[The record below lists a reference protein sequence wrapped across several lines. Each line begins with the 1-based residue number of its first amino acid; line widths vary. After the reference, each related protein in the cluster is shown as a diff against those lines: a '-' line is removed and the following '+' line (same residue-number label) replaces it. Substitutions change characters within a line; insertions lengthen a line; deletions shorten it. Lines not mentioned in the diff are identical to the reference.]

1 MGPET
6 RAELPYEVEKRRK
19 AAGRLANVARV
30 STLLIQVGAVAALF
44 AGTNVDDMVII
55 SLLSAS
61 ARAGRPPKHWQIW
74 AGQYVGF
81 AVLIGASLLLGRA
94 LALAPERFLWV
105 LAILPFGIG
114 AYGLVNVIRSRLDG
128 EEPKAP
134 SATAGMYGVAA
145 ITIIDGGD
153 DLAAYTPFYATIH
166 TGEIVVSIV
175 VFAVIIALWC
185 LIGGYIARYKRVAEA
200 IEEYGEWILPITMM
214 LLGVYVLGETLH
226 W

>member
-1 MGPET
+1 MS
-6 RAELPYEVEKRRK
+6 L
-19 AAGRLANVARV
+19 
-30 STLLIQVGAVAALF
+30 LLIQVATVVALF

-55 SLLSAS
+55 ALLSAS
-61 ARAGRPPKHWQIW
+61 ARAGRPPRHWQIW

-81 AVLIGASLLLGRA
+81 GVLIGASLALGRG

-105 LAILPFGIG
+105 LALLPFAIG
-114 AYGLVNVIRSRLDG
+114 AVGLVHVIRSRNGG
-128 EEPKAP
+128 EEMKPP
-134 SATAGMYGVAA
+134 SATRGMYGVAA

-175 VFAVIIALWC
+175 VFAVIIAVWC
-185 LIGGYIARYKRVAEA
+185 LIGRQISRYQWVGEV
-200 IEEYGEWILPITMM
+200 IDDYGEWILPVTMM
-214 LLGVYVLGETLH
+214 LLGLYVLGETLH

>member
-1 MGPET
+1 MS
-6 RAELPYEVEKRRK
+6 L
-19 AAGRLANVARV
+19 
-30 STLLIQVGAVAALF
+30 LLIQVATVVALF

-61 ARAGRPPKHWQIW
+61 ARAGRPPEHWQIW

-81 AVLIGASLLLGRA
+81 GVLIGASLALGRG

-105 LAILPFGIG
+105 LALLPFGVG
-114 AYGLVNVIRSRLDG
+114 AFGLVNVIRSRRRG

-134 SATAGMYGVAA
+134 FSTATAGMYGVAA

-166 TGEIVVSIV
+166 TGEIVVSIA
-175 VFAVIIALWC
+175 VFAVTIAIWC
-185 LIGGYIARYKRVAEA
+185 MVGNHISRYKKVAEV
-200 IEEYGEWILPITMM
+200 IDDFGDWILPVTMM
-214 LLGVYVLGETLH
+214 LLGIYVLGETLH
-226 W
+226 F

>member
-1 MGPET
+1 MS
-6 RAELPYEVEKRRK
+6 L
-19 AAGRLANVARV
+19 
-30 STLLIQVGAVAALF
+30 LLIQVATVAVLF
-44 AGTNVDDMVII
+44 AGTNIDDMVII

-81 AVLIGASLLLGRA
+81 GVLIGASLALGRS

-105 LAILPFGIG
+105 LALLPFAVGVF
-114 AYGLVNVIRSRLDG
+114 GLVNVIRSRRHG

-153 DLAAYTPFYATIH
+153 DIAAYTPFYATIH
-166 TGEIVVSIV
+166 AGEIVVSIA

-185 LIGGYIARYKRVAEA
+185 LIGRHISRYQLVAEF
-200 IEEYGEWILPITMM
+200 IDEWGDWILPVTMM
-214 LLGVYVLGETLH
+214 LLGLYVLGETLH
-226 W
+226 F

>member
-1 MGPET
+1 
-6 RAELPYEVEKRRK
+6 
-19 AAGRLANVARV
+19 V
-30 STLLIQVGAVAALF
+30 STLLIQVGTVAALF

-94 LALAPERFLWV
+94 LSLAPERYLWI
-105 LAILPFGIG
+105 LAVLPFGIG
-114 AYGLVNVIRSRLDG
+114 AYGLWNVIRSRRNG
-128 EEPKAP
+128 EEPQTL
-134 SATAGMYGVAA
+134 SATAGMYGVAL

-166 TGEIVVSIV
+166 TGEIVVSIA

-185 LIGGYIARYKRVAEA
+185 LIGHYISRYKRVAEA
-200 IEEYGEWILPITMM
+200 IDEFGEWILPVTMM

>member
-1 MGPET
+1 
-6 RAELPYEVEKRRK
+6 
-19 AAGRLANVARV
+19 V
-30 STLLIQVGAVAALF
+30 SLLLIQVATVVALF

-55 SLLSAS
+55 ALLSAS
-61 ARAGRPPKHWQIW
+61 ARAGRPPRHWQIW

-81 AVLIGASLLLGRA
+81 GVLIGASLALGRG

-105 LAILPFGIG
+105 LALLPFAIG
-114 AYGLVNVIRSRLDG
+114 AVGLVHVIRSRNGG
-128 EEPKAP
+128 EEMKPP
-134 SATAGMYGVAA
+134 SATRGMYGVAA

-175 VFAVIIALWC
+175 VFAVIIAVWC
-185 LIGGYIARYKRVAEA
+185 LIGRQISRYQWVGEV
-200 IEEYGEWILPITMM
+200 IDDYGEWILPVTMM
-214 LLGVYVLGETLH
+214 LLGLYVLGETLH